1 MPVVGLAA
9 TTLNVVVATLIGGT
23 SGFLGGKLDLAVQR
37 FVDAWMA
44 FPGLLLL
51 LTIMSVAGQDLLQII
66 VVLGVAGGV
75 GGSRVVRG
83 AVVATKGNDY
93 FLAAKAVGAPTGEQE
108 ASATHPLRLPSRD
121 VPQVGLGP
129 DVWRSIAPPLAFF
142 GFAAPPCRPVR
153 VRPTGNPRVTLGRV
167 RSEIQRRCGVRVRT
181 QKAVAWSDRA
191 GRWAVLGCRV
201 SSSSMA
207 SSAVQIPTESGDGAR
222 QPAVPTD
229 REHGEKSEKSC
240 AYPLTRFSVPIS
252 ARHGPWRPRRLSEN
266 DSASVDAAAR
276 R

>member
-1 MPVVGLAA
+1 MGRDQLSRLLVGARISLVVGLAA

-51 LTIMSVAGQDLLQII
+51 LTIV
-66 VVLGVAGGV
+66 
-75 GGSRVVRG
+75 
-83 AVVATKGNDY
+83 
-93 FLAAKAVGAPTGEQE
+93 
-108 ASATHPLRLPSRD
+108 
-121 VPQVGLGP
+121 
-129 DVWRSIAPPLAFF
+129 SIAPPLAFF

-153 VRPTGNPRVTLGRV
+153 VWPTGNPRVTLGRV
-167 RSEIQRRCGVRVRT
+167 RSEIQRRCGVLVRT

-191 GRWAVLGCRV
+191 GRRAMLGCRV

-207 SSAVQIPTESGDGAR
+207 SSAVQTRTESGDGAR

-229 REHGEKSEKSC
+229 REHGEKSENSC

-252 ARHGPWRPRRLSEN
+252 ARHGPWRPLRLSEN